1 MTKFDNVTGRQREFL
16 LMETAMRIQE
26 LYDEASFACTINPD
40 KDYLIDQIARLTMFC
55 GWSEEFLKKYYGTD
69 EYEDF
74 FLDLMDE
81 FMENKLNRFYR

>member
-16 LMETAMRIQE
+16 LMETVMRIQE

-40 KDYLIDQIARLTMFC
+40 KDYLIDQITRLTMFC
-55 GWSEEFLKKYYGTD
+55 GWAEEFLKKYYGTD